1 MDIIFNGVSK
11 RYEPNIIALENIF
24 LQINRGEFV
33 YLIGE
38 TGSGKSTLLRC
49 ITREVLPTRGHIN
62 VGRTSLRKMSRVSL
76 ALYRREIGVVFQ
88 DFLLLPKLSVAEN
101 VAFVLETMGYSEQN
115 IIPRVSEVLK
125 QVGLWPRR
133 NMYPSQL
140 SGGEQQRL
148 AIARAIVN
156 NPSLLI
162 ADEPTGNL
170 DDHTAEQIMKL
181 IFEINRSGTT
191 VLMATH
197 NSTLV
202 NTHRH
207 RVIEMSQGRI
217 IRDEKNACYDALN
230 EEAPKR
236 QEQNTAP
243 AEQAQMPQRVMQG
256 RTITEGAVNNG

>member
-1 MDIIFNGVSK
+1 VDIVFNGVSK
-11 RYEPNIIALENIF
+11 KYEPNIIALENIF
-24 LQINRGEFV
+24 LQINRGEFD

-49 ITREVLPTRGHIN
+49 ITREVLPTRGHVI
-62 VGRTSLRKMSRVSL
+62 VGKTSLRKMGSVAL

-88 DFLLLPKLSVAEN
+88 DFFLLPRLTVAEN
-101 VAFVLETMGYSEQN
+101 VAFVLETMGYGEQN

-181 IFEINRSGTT
+181 IFEINKSGTT

-197 NSTLV
+197 NTGLV
-202 NTHRH
+202 NNHRR

-217 IRDEKNACYDALN
+217 IRDEKNGLYSAQ
-230 EEAPKR
+230 P
-236 QEQNTAP
+236 EQ
-243 AEQAQMPQRVMQG
+243 AEQAEVAEQTAVYVANDS
-256 RTITEGAVNNG
+256 TGAVNNG

>member
-1 MDIIFNGVSK
+1 MDIVFNGVSK
-11 RYEPNIIALENIF
+11 KYEPNIIALENIF

-49 ITREVLPTRGHIN
+49 ITREVLPTRGHVI
-62 VGRTSLRKMSRVSL
+62 VGNTQLRKMNSVSL

-88 DFLLLPKLSVAEN
+88 DFFLLPRLTAAEN
-101 VAFVLETMGYSEQN
+101 VAFILETMGYSEEN

-133 NMYPSQL
+133 NMLPSQL

-181 IFEINRSGTT
+181 IFEINKSGTT

-197 NSTLV
+197 NTGLV
-202 NTHRH
+202 NSHRQ

-217 IRDEKNACYDALN
+217 IRDEKNGMYSAQ
-230 EEAPKR
+230 P
-236 QEQNTAP
+236 EQNIQPETVTAIP
-243 AEQAQMPQRVMQG
+243 EQP
-256 RTITEGAVNNG
+256 RTIEIKDTIGVANNG